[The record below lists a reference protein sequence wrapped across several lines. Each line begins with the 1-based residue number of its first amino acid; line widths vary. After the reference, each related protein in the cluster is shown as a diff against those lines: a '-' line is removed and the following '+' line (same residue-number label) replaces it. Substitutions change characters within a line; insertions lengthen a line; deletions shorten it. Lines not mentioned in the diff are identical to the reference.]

1 MSILLFSRLSG
12 GGMQPPE
19 HARESSDASPAAAPT
34 KMSGAV
40 EQARAARSADNGG
53 RKAAG
58 RDGTI
63 VGPVGLPVE
72 QAMNEAHKPLRK
84 NNKFFRKIRCY
95 IFHKKESF
103 SNFASEKMRCA
114 RRAAAARTE
123 EV

>member
-1 MSILLFSRLSG
+1 MSVLLFSWSAG
-12 GGMQPPE
+12 GGTRPAEGVRQSP
-19 HARESSDASPAAAPT
+19 DASAEAAPT
-34 KMSGAV
+34 KMPGAV
-40 EQARAARSADNGG
+40 GQARAACSADNGG

-63 VGPVGLPVE
+63 VGPIGLPVE